1 MLVEDVSITMPLPK
15 SVKSAD
21 LRVNLGT
28 VLYDEASKIA
38 KWTLGKLDASKKP
51 QLTASLQLEGTK
63 KPVANPNLSLAWKIP
78 LASVSGLSV
87 SGLSV
92 TGETYRPYKGVRN
105 ITKSGR
111 FVVRGT

>member
-1 MLVEDVSITMPLPK
+1 MVEEVAVTMPLPK
-15 SVKSAD
+15 SVKTAD
-21 LRVNLGT
+21 IRVNMGS

-38 KWTLGKLDASKKP
+38 KWTLGKLDTTKKP
-51 QLTASLQLEGTK
+51 QLQATLQMEGTK
-63 KPVANPNLSLAWKIP
+63 KPEANPNLSLAWKIP

-105 ITKSGR
+105 IAKGGR
-111 FVVRGT
+111 FVVRGN